1 MEERRGFPSNEVEPQ
16 KGAKQQKKA
25 KDSKDK
31 RAKSV
36 ESWDKAEV
44 HQGPHTWALQLKM
57 EGAPIPWDAIIWESQ
72 RGHATH
78 LAETLKQ
85 PLLLPRDMNVLRRFK
100 QPNLFLSLKRDLAM
114 VSNLTYF

>member
-1 MEERRGFPSNEVEPQ
+1 MAPQ

-72 RGHATH
+72 RAHATH
-78 LAETLKQ
+78 LAKALKQ
-85 PLLLPRDMNVLRRFK
+85 PLLLPKNMEALRHTR
-100 QPNLFLSLKRDLAM
+100 QPNLFMSLKRNLAM
-114 VSNLTYF
+114 VSQSTSFFVKY